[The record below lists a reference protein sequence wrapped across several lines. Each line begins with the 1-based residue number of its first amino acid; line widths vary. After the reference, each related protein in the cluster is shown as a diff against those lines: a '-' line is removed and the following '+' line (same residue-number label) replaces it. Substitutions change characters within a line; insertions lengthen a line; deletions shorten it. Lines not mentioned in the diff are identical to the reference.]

1 MKPEFS
7 YSRKNGRDSIRV
19 LGMSYVDVAIE
30 IAYIARKFYATLMRR
45 DPGAAQLFKS
55 FVLRSVTNPAT
66 WDVSDS
72 PLPELEVVIPVDI
85 SGSK

>member
-19 LGMSYVDVAIE
+19 LGMSYADVAIE

-45 DPGAAQLFKS
+45 DPGSALLFKS
-55 FVLRSVTNPAT
+55 FVLKAVADSAT
-66 WDVSDS
+66 WDVSNS
-72 PLPELEVVIPVDI
+72 PLPELELVIPAGGN
-85 SGSK
+85 SNK